1 MSHSLN
7 DPKAADFMKRTSQYS
22 THGSRRGYV
31 DDDSHILETDFNREA
46 VVLKKRMLE
55 KEISDFRTKHN
66 INKRIT
72 IASLKV
78 PTNSKHDIGTQKKIK
93 RIKNYAAQEL
103 SNVLTKSEE
112 LTELNNLLQK
122 MPKSRTVHKNT
133 SDQICSILR
142 HRSPKLYAAL
152 EIEAMKQIARATA
165 EAVRLDDVND

>member
-1 MSHSLN
+1 
-7 DPKAADFMKRTSQYS
+7 MKRTSQYS

-78 PTNSKHDIGTQKKIK
+78 PTNSKHDIGTQKKIMDFMM
-93 RIKNYAAQEL
+93 L
-103 SNVLTKSEE
+103 
-112 LTELNNLLQK
+112 
-122 MPKSRTVHKNT
+122 
-133 SDQICSILR
+133 
-142 HRSPKLYAAL
+142 
-152 EIEAMKQIARATA
+152 
-165 EAVRLDDVND
+165 

>member
-7 DPKAADFMKRTSQYS
+7 DPKAADFMKRTSQFS

-46 VVLKKRMLE
+46 VVLKKLMLE
-55 KEISDFRTKHN
+55 KEISYFRTKHN

-103 SNVLTKSEE
+103 SDVLTKAEE
-112 LTELNNLLQK
+112 LTELNILLKK
-122 MPKSRTVHKNT
+122 MPKSRRIHKNK
-133 SDQICSILR
+133 SDQICEILR
-142 HRSPKLYAAL
+142 ERSPKLYAAL

-165 EAVRLDDVND
+165 EAVRRDDL

>member
-103 SNVLTKSEE
+103 SNVLTKAEE
-112 LTELNNLLQK
+112 LTELNILLKK
-122 MPKSRTVHKNT
+122 MPKSRRIHKNK
-133 SDQICSILR
+133 SDQICEILR
-142 HRSPKLYAAL
+142 ERSPKLYAAL
-152 EIEAMKQIARATA
+152 EIEAMKQIARATS
-165 EAVRLDDVND
+165 EAVRRDDVND